1 VGISIEKNLGM
12 SVIQRHRPRESKLIA
27 NKNRILN
34 TIFRERRCS
43 RLSLARKLNINTS
56 TLGNYVDE
64 FLKGGVLVEDH
75 PGPTRRG
82 RSPVPVWLNPDHGR
96 FLGFDFE
103 ALRVR
108 TVLTDFAGEI
118 LAQKE
123 VGLKAGLGR
132 EAVLEIVLD
141 AARATARQVGTHRL
155 VAVGIAAPGHLD
167 CLRGRIVRYSL
178 IPDFQD
184 VPLLDYFR
192 PHFDCPVFVEENIR
206 ALTLAELLRGAGRG
220 HRHFLCLAARSGIG
234 VGIVIDGR
242 IYTGNRGLSGKVGWT
257 VFPQEDHPRTMTEL
271 VSAKGIVGQA
281 IRLLK
286 AERKTPLRKSLLEK
300 GDDLS
305 LGDLV
310 AAVDAGDRRMRALLE
325 QVGKD
330 LGLVT
335 ANLANLFAPE
345 KIILAGEVPSCCTLV
360 RQTLEQEF
368 RRHTLGEILRETVL
382 ADGSLS
388 GFAGAMGAAY
398 LGFLRTFPQEE
409 IVPLE
414 AGDSLVVSAG
424 R

>member
-1 VGISIEKNLGM
+1 M
-12 SVIQRHRPRESKLIA
+12 SVIQRHRPRETKLIA
-27 NKNRILN
+27 NKHRILN
-34 TIFRERRCS
+34 AIFREGRCS
-43 RLSLARKLNINTS
+43 RFSLARKLNINTS
-56 TLGNYVDE
+56 TIGNYIDE
-64 FLKGGVLVEDH
+64 FLQGGVLVEDH
-75 PGPTRRG
+75 PGTTRRG

-108 TVLTDFAGEI
+108 TVLTDFAGET

-123 VGLKAGLGR
+123 VGLKAGMGR

-141 AARATARQVGTHRL
+141 AAKATARQAGTHRL
-155 VAVGIAAPGHLD
+155 FAVGIAAPGHLD

-220 HRHFLCLAARSGIG
+220 HRNFLCLAARSGIG
-234 VGIVIDGR
+234 MGIVIDGR
-242 IYTGNRGLSGKVGWT
+242 IYTGNRGLSGKVGWS
-257 VFPQEDHPRTMTEL
+257 VFPREDHPRTMTEL

-281 IRLLK
+281 ILLLEG
-286 AERKTPLRKSLLEK
+286 ERKTPLRKSLLEK

-305 LGDLV
+305 LADLV
-310 AAVDAGDRRMRALLE
+310 AAADAGDRRIRALLE

-345 KIILAGEVPSCCTLV
+345 KIILAGEVPSCCALV
-360 RQTLEQEF
+360 RQALEQEF
-368 RRHTLGEILRETVL
+368 RKHTLGEILRETVL

-398 LGFLRTFPQEE
+398 LGFLKTFPEEE
-409 IVPLE
+409 IVPAEPGRSPLL
-414 AGDSLVVSAG
+414 AAG

>member
-1 VGISIEKNLGM
+1 MGNSFERLGM

-34 TIFRERRCS
+34 AIFRERQCS
-43 RLSLARKLNINTS
+43 RFSLARKLNINTL
-56 TLGNYVDE
+56 TMGNYIEE
-64 FLKGGVLVEDH
+64 FLGKGVLGEDH
-75 PGPTRRG
+75 PGTTRRG

-132 EAVLEIVLD
+132 EAVLKIVLD
-141 AARATARQVGTHRL
+141 AAKATARQAGTHRL
-155 VAVGIAAPGHLD
+155 FAVGIASPGHLD
-167 CLRGRIVRYSL
+167 CLNGRVVRYSL
-178 IPDFQD
+178 IPDFLD

-206 ALTLAELLRGAGRG
+206 ALTLAEMLRGAGRG
-220 HRHFLCLAARSGIG
+220 HRNFLCLAARSGIG
-234 VGIVIDGR
+234 MGIVIDGR
-242 IYTGNRGLSGKVGWT
+242 IYTGHGGLSGKVGWT
-257 VFPQEDHPRTMTEL
+257 VFPRDDQARTMTEL
-271 VSAKGIVGQA
+271 VSAKGIVAQA

-286 AERKTPLRKSLLEK
+286 SERKTPLRKSLLQK

-310 AAVDAGDRRMRALLE
+310 AAADAGDRRIRALLE

-330 LGLVT
+330 LGMVA

-345 KIILAGEVPSCCTLV
+345 KIILAGEVPSCSDVV
-360 RQTLEQEF
+360 RRRLEQEF
-368 RRHTLGEILRETVL
+368 RRHTLGEILRETEL
-382 ADGSLS
+382 ADGALS

-409 IVPLE
+409 VVPVV
-414 AGDSLVVSAG
+414 AGDSPVVPAG